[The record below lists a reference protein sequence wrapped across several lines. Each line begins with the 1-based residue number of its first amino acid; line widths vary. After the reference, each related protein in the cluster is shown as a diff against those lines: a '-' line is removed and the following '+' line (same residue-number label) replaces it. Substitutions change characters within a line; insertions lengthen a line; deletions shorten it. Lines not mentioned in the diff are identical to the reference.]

1 MWGACGELV
10 GSLWGRNLEG
20 KPTFLYQC
28 RRQYVSIV
36 SEKNRYCFEY
46 LRCPQRVY
54 GIRVGHGNVGGIHV
68 VPQSCPKRVRPVLGI
83 QPPSLQDFPHPQ
95 KNVTSTSAN
104 TQPQQLAN
112 PPTSDISEQ
121 QALPKKIKFKEGRIH
136 LDPQPFACLLGSRY
150 VYII

>member
-1 MWGACGELV
+1 M
-10 GSLWGRNLEG
+10 GSLWGAYGVVILKESQRSFTNVEGNTFQLFQKKIVIALSIFVALRGFMAYVWGTVMLGGYTLSLNLVQKGSVPYWEYNLQAC
-20 KPTFLYQC
+20 KIFRTH
-28 RRQYVSIV
+28 
-36 SEKNRYCFEY
+36 KN
-46 LRCPQRVY
+46 
-54 GIRVGHGNVGGIHV
+54 
-68 VPQSCPKRVRPVLGI
+68 S
-83 QPPSLQDFPHPQ
+83 
-95 KNVTSTSAN
+95 VTSTSAN